1 MLNLFLRFVF
11 LALGLKGAA
20 YTVPGIVAPD
30 FLGLLQVAM
39 ILWLAN
45 ETLGRLI
52 KFLAFIPIFLSLGCL
67 TWFINGA
74 VFLWVGQMAN
84 EWGLGFRVD
93 GFGSACLGA
102 LITSIISGLLGWIFI
117 RPKKPKRPD
126 QEILPPE

>member
-1 MLNLFLRFVF
+1 MLNLLLRFVF
-11 LALGLKGAA
+11 LALGLQGSA
-20 YTVPGIVAPD
+20 YTIPGIMAPD
-30 FLGLLQVAM
+30 FLGLLQVSV

-74 VFLWVGQMAN
+74 IFLWVGQMADQ
-84 EWGLGFRVD
+84 WGLGFRVD
-93 GFGSACLGA
+93 GFTSACLGA
-102 LITSIISGLLGWIFI
+102 LMTSVVSGLLGWIFI
-117 RPKKPKRPD
+117 RPKKPNRPD

>member
-1 MLNLFLRFVF
+1 MLNLLLRFVF
-11 LALGLKGAA
+11 LAVGLQGSA
-20 YTVPGIVAPD
+20 YTIPGIMAPD
-30 FLGLLQVAM
+30 FLGLLQVSV

-74 VFLWVGQMAN
+74 IFLWVGQMADQ
-84 EWGLGFRVD
+84 WGLGFRVD
-93 GFGSACLGA
+93 GFTSACLGA
-102 LITSIISGLLGWIFI
+102 LMTSVVSGLLGWIFI

>member
-1 MLNLFLRFVF
+1 MLNLLLRFVF
-11 LALGLKGAA
+11 LALGLQGSA
-20 YTVPGIVAPD
+20 YTIPGIVAPD
-30 FLGLLQVAM
+30 FLGLLQVSV

-74 VFLWVGQMAN
+74 IFLWVGQMADQ
-84 EWGLGFRVD
+84 WGLGFRVD
-93 GFGSACLGA
+93 GFTSACLGA
-102 LITSIISGLLGWIFI
+102 LMTSVVSGLLGWIFI

>member
-1 MLNLFLRFVF
+1 MLNLLLRFVF
-11 LALGLKGAA
+11 LALGLQGSA
-20 YTVPGIVAPD
+20 YTIPGIMAPD
-30 FLGLLQVAM
+30 FLGLLQVSV

-74 VFLWVGQMAN
+74 IFLWVGQMADQ
-84 EWGLGFRVD
+84 WGLGFRVD
-93 GFGSACLGA
+93 GFTSACLGA
-102 LITSIISGLLGWIFI
+102 LMTSVVSGLLGWIFI

>member
-1 MLNLFLRFVF
+1 MLNLLLRFIF
-11 LALGLKGAA
+11 LALGLQGSA
-20 YTVPGIVAPD
+20 YTIPGIMAPD
-30 FLGLLQVAM
+30 FLGLLQVSV

-74 VFLWVGQMAN
+74 IFLWVGQMADQ
-84 EWGLGFRVD
+84 WGLGFRVD
-93 GFGSACLGA
+93 GFTSACLGA
-102 LITSIISGLLGWIFI
+102 LMTSVVSGLLGWIFI

>member
-1 MLNLFLRFVF
+1 MLNLLLRFVF
-11 LALGLKGAA
+11 LALGLQGSA
-20 YTVPGIVAPD
+20 YTIPGIMAPD
-30 FLGLLQVAM
+30 FLGLLQVSV

-74 VFLWVGQMAN
+74 VFLWVGQMADQ
-84 EWGLGFRVD
+84 WGLGFRVD
-93 GFGSACLGA
+93 GFTSACLGA
-102 LITSIISGLLGWIFI
+102 LMTSVVSGLLGWIFI
-117 RPKKPKRPD
+117 RPTKPKRPD